1 MKILIPPSE
10 GKAKTKSTKTLFSK
24 TNFRFE
30 REVNQVVRLL
40 ELIDDEDLRS
50 VYGTS
55 AEKALMFH
63 RQNQDI
69 FNSPCAPAIERYTG
83 VVYEHIS
90 WSTLSEKAK
99 DYMEKYIYIF
109 SGLFG
114 LLTPKKLIPDY
125 KLKMNVLSL
134 QHHWCPFLT
143 ETLKNEKVIIDLL
156 PQVHRKAY
164 NSNQKN
170 IIPVDFLILN
180 KGKKSAAGHF
190 GKAVKGEF
198 IRYIAENNVTNID
211 DFSGFEYEGFKWDGA
226 SFIKEGN

>member
-10 GKAKTKSTKTLFSK
+10 GKAKVKPTKTLFVN
-24 TNFRFE
+24 TNFKFY

-40 ELIDDEDLRS
+40 ELIGDEDLRS

-69 FNSPCAPAIERYTG
+69 FNSPCAMAIERYTG
-83 VVYEHIS
+83 VVYEHID
-90 WSTLSEKAK
+90 WGTLSGKAK
-99 DYMEKYIYIF
+99 DYMEKYILIF

-114 LLTPKKLIPDY
+114 LLTPKTLIPDY

-134 QHHWCPFLT
+134 QHHWNPILT
-143 ETLKNEKVIIDLL
+143 DALKEEKMIIDLL

-164 NSNQKN
+164 TPNKINV
-170 IIPVDFLILN
+170 IFVDFLILN

-198 IRYIAENNVTNID
+198 IRYIAENNITKIN
-211 DFSGFEYEGFKWDGA
+211 DFSGFEYEGFKWDGEA
-226 SFIKEGN
+226 FIKEEG

>member
-10 GKAKTKSTKTLFSK
+10 GKAKAKQSKTLFCDTK
-24 TNFRFE
+24 FKFE

-83 VVYEHIS
+83 VVYEHIDWQS
-90 WSTLSEKAK
+90 MPDSAK
-99 DYMEKYIYIF
+99 NYMEKYILIF

-114 LLTPKKLIPDY
+114 LLTPQTSIPDY

-134 QHHWCPFLT
+134 QHHWNPILT
-143 ETLKNEKVIIDLL
+143 EALKDEKMIIDLL

-164 NSNQKN
+164 TPNKENV
-170 IIPVDFLILN
+170 IFIDFLILN

-198 IRYIAENNVTNID
+198 IRYIAKNNIKNID
-211 DFSGFEYEGFKWDGA
+211 DFSGFEYEGFKWDGEA
-226 SFIKEGN
+226 FIKEEK

>member
-10 GKAKTKSTKTLFSK
+10 GKAKTKSTTTLFADTK
-24 TNFRFE
+24 FKFE

-40 ELIDDEDLRS
+40 ELIGDEDLRS

-55 AEKALMFH
+55 TEKALMFH

-83 VVYEHIS
+83 VVYEHIDWQS
-90 WSTLSEKAK
+90 LSEAAK
-99 DYMEKYIYIF
+99 DYMEKHILIF

-114 LLTPKKLIPDY
+114 LLTPKTLIPDY

-134 QHHWCPFLT
+134 QHHWNPVLT
-143 ETLKNEKVIIDLL
+143 EELNKEKMIIDLL

-164 NSNQKN
+164 KPNKETV
-170 IIPVDFLILN
+170 IFVDFLILN

-198 IRYIAENNVTNID
+198 IRYIAENNITKID
-211 DFSGFEYEGFKWDGA
+211 DFSGFEYEGFKWDGEA
-226 SFIKEGN
+226 FIKHA

>member
-10 GKAKTKSTKTLFSK
+10 GKARVKATSTIFSE
-24 TNFRFE
+24 TNFKFE
-30 REVNQVVRLL
+30 RSVNQVVRLL

-55 AEKALMFH
+55 PQKALGFH

-83 VVYEHIS
+83 VVYEHIE
-90 WSTLSEKAK
+90 WATLSEKAK
-99 DYMEKYIYIF
+99 KFMDEYVFIF

-114 LLTPKKLIPDY
+114 LLTPMTPIPDY

-134 QHHWCPFLT
+134 QHHWNPILT
-143 ETLKNEKVIIDLL
+143 EALQDEAPIIDLL

-164 NSNQKN
+164 TPNKANV
-170 IIPVDFLILN
+170 IFVDFLILN

-198 IRYIAENNVTNID
+198 IRYIAENNITKIN
-211 DFSGFEYEGFKWDGA
+211 DFSGFEYEGFKWDGEA
-226 SFIKEGN
+226 FIKEEG

>member
-1 MKILIPPSE
+1 MKILVPPSE
-10 GKAKTKSTKTLFSK
+10 GKAKVKPTKTIFSTTK
-24 TNFRFE
+24 FRFE

-55 AEKALMFH
+55 PEKAMGFH
-63 RQNQDI
+63 LQNQDI

-83 VVYEHIS
+83 VVYEHID
-90 WSTLSEKAK
+90 WKTLSEKAK
-99 DYMEKYIYIF
+99 NFMEKHVFIF

-114 LLTPKKLIPDY
+114 LLTPKTPIPDY

-134 QHHWCPFLT
+134 QHHWNPILSDVLH
-143 ETLKNEKVIIDLL
+143 EEEVIIDLL

-164 NSNQKN
+164 TPNKKN
-170 IIPVDFLILN
+170 VIQVDFLIIN

-198 IRYIAENNVTNID
+198 IRYMAENNITKVD
-211 DFSGFEYEGFKWDGA
+211 EFGGFEFDGFKWDGS
-226 SFIKEGN
+226 SFVKEES

>member
-1 MKILIPPSE
+1 MKLLIPPSE
-10 GKAKTKSTKTLFSK
+10 GKAKTKATNIIFSTTSFK
-24 TNFRFE
+24 FE
-30 REVNQVVRLL
+30 RNVNQVVRLL

-55 AEKALMFH
+55 AEKALGFH

-83 VVYEHIS
+83 VVYEHID
-90 WSTLSEKAK
+90 WLTLPKKAK
-99 DYMEKYIYIF
+99 EYMEKNVFIF

-114 LLTPKKLIPDY
+114 MLTPLTPIPDY

-134 QHHWCPFLT
+134 QHHWNPILT
-143 ETLKNEKVIIDLL
+143 EALNDEKNIIDLL

-164 NSNQKN
+164 TPNKKN
-170 IIPVDFLILN
+170 VLPVDFSIIN
-180 KGKKSAAGHF
+180 KGKKTAAGHF

-198 IRYIAENNVTNID
+198 IRYMAQHNIKSVD
-211 DFSGFEYEGFKWDGA
+211 EFGGFEYDGFKWDGT
-226 SFIKEGN
+226 SFIKEES

>member
-1 MKILIPPSE
+1 K
-10 GKAKTKSTKTLFSK
+10 
-24 TNFRFE
+24 FE

-40 ELIDDEDLRS
+40 ELIGDEDLRS

-55 AEKALMFH
+55 SEKALMFH

-83 VVYEHIS
+83 VVYEHIDWLS
-90 WSTLSEKAK
+90 LSEKSK
-99 DYMEKYIYIF
+99 KYMEKHVIIF

-114 LLTPKKLIPDY
+114 MLTPLTPIPDY

-134 QHHWCPFLT
+134 QHHWNPILT
-143 ETLKNEKVIIDLL
+143 EALQNEKSIIDLL

-164 NSNQKN
+164 QPNKKN
-170 IIPVDFLILN
+170 VTPVDFLIIN
-180 KGKKSAAGHF
+180 KGKKTAAGHF

-198 IRYIAENNVTNID
+198 IRYMSENNVTSVDQFN
-211 DFSGFEYEGFKWDGA
+211 GFEYDGFKWDGS
-226 SFIKEGN
+226 SFIKEES

>member
-10 GKAKTKSTKTLFSK
+10 GKAKVKPTKTLFSK

-83 VVYEHIS
+83 VVYEHIG

-114 LLTPKKLIPDY
+114 LLTPKTPIPDY

-134 QHHWCPFLT
+134 QYHWSPILT
-143 ETLKNEKVIIDLL
+143 EELKKEDLIMDLL

-164 NSNQKN
+164 NKSKN
-170 IIPVDFLILN
+170 VISIDFQVIK

-190 GKAVKGEF
+190 GKAVKGQF
-198 IRYIAENNVTNID
+198 IRYIAENQIKSTD
-211 DFSGFEYEGFKWDGA
+211 DFGDFEYSGFKWDGNA
-226 SFIKEGN
+226 FIKEDDN

>member
-10 GKAKTKSTKTLFSK
+10 GKAKVKPTKTLFGN
-24 TNFRFE
+24 TNFKFD

-40 ELIDDEDLRS
+40 ELIGDEDLRS

-83 VVYEHIS
+83 VVYEHIEWGS
-90 WSTLSEKAK
+90 LSGKAK
-99 DYMEKYIYIF
+99 DYMEKYIFIF

-114 LLTPKKLIPDY
+114 LLTPKTLIPDY

-134 QHHWCPFLT
+134 QHHWNPILT
-143 ETLKNEKVIIDLL
+143 DALKEEKMIIDLL

-164 NSNQKN
+164 TPNKANV
-170 IIPVDFLILN
+170 IFVDFLILN

-198 IRYIAENNVTNID
+198 IRYIAENNITKIN
-211 DFSGFEYEGFKWDGA
+211 DFSGFEYEGFKWDGEA
-226 SFIKEGN
+226 FIKEEG

>member
-10 GKAKTKSTKTLFSK
+10 GKAKVKPTKTLFGN
-24 TNFRFE
+24 TNFKFD

-40 ELIDDEDLRS
+40 ELIGDEDLRS

-83 VVYEHIS
+83 VVYEHID
-90 WSTLSEKAK
+90 WGTLSGKAK
-99 DYMEKYIYIF
+99 DYMEKYILIF

-114 LLTPKKLIPDY
+114 LLTPKTLIPDY

-134 QHHWCPFLT
+134 QHHWNPILT
-143 ETLKNEKVIIDLL
+143 DVLKEEKMIIDLL

-164 NSNQKN
+164 TPNKANV
-170 IIPVDFLILN
+170 IFVDFLILN

-198 IRYIAENNVTNID
+198 IRYIAENNITKIN
-211 DFSGFEYEGFKWDGA
+211 DFSGFEYEGFKWDGEA
-226 SFIKEGN
+226 FIKEEG

>member
-10 GKAKTKSTKTLFSK
+10 GKAKVKSTNTIFSD
-24 TNFRFE
+24 TNFKFKKH
-30 REVNQVVRLL
+30 VNQVVRLL

-55 AEKALMFH
+55 QGKAMGFH

-83 VVYEHIS
+83 VVYEHIE
-90 WSTLSEKAK
+90 WATLSEKAK
-99 DYMEKYIYIF
+99 KYMEEYVFIF

-114 LLTPKKLIPDY
+114 MLTPMTPIPDY

-134 QHHWCPFLT
+134 QHHWNPILSAA
-143 ETLKNEKVIIDLL
+143 LQDEKPIIDLL

-164 NSNQKN
+164 KPNKKN
-170 IIPVDFLILN
+170 VTPVDFLIIN
-180 KGKKSAAGHF
+180 KGKKTAAGHF

-198 IRYIAENNVTNID
+198 IRHMAENNVTSMD
-211 DFSGFEYEGFKWDGA
+211 EFSGFEYDGFKWDGA
-226 SFIKEGN
+226 SFIKEEN

>member
-10 GKAKTKSTKTLFSK
+10 GKAKVKPTKTLFSK

-30 REVNQVVRLL
+30 QEVNQVVRLL

-83 VVYEHIS
+83 VVYEHID

-114 LLTPKKLIPDY
+114 LLTPKTPIPDY

-143 ETLKNEKVIIDLL
+143 EALQNEKVIIDLL

-164 NSNQKN
+164 NKGKN
-170 IIPVDFLILN
+170 VISIDFQVIK

-190 GKAVKGEF
+190 GKAVKGQF
-198 IRYIAENNVTNID
+198 IRYIAENQIKSTD
-211 DFSGFEYEGFKWDGA
+211 DFGGFEYSGFKWDGKA
-226 SFIKEGN
+226 FVKEEA